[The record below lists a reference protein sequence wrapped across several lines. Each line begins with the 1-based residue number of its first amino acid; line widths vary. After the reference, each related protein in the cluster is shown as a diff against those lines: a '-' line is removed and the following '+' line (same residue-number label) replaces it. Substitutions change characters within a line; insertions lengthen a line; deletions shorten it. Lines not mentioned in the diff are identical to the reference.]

1 MKCPKCGEDMLP
13 SYDICPFCDLPRKF
27 FVSWS
32 DDTYIIDIFLLLD
45 YARLVRDINY
55 DRMYELLY
63 HLIYQNCYTTHI
75 LNKPYHIMRLRSRH
89 NQKYLQSLLSILEE
103 DFGIYNLKSKLIY
116 ICKTY
121 V

>member
-1 MKCPKCGEDMLP
+1 MKCPKCGEDTLL

-27 FVSWS
+27 FISWN
-32 DDTYIIDIFLLLD
+32 DDKYLIDIFLLLD

-55 DRMYELLY
+55 DRVDRLLY
-63 HLIYQNCYTTHI
+63 NLIRQNCYTTHI
-75 LNKPYHIMRLRSRH
+75 QNKAYLSMRLRSRH

-116 ICKTY
+116 ICKSY